1 MADGVSPT
9 DAEACGARRATVVR
23 FSELEPLK
31 KHPADTRLERYRRE
45 RFSVIGRA
53 NERAPG
59 AAGAAV
65 GADVNFGYMKCAPG
79 KGNCSHH
86 HPQWE
91 IFIPL
96 TGRWRL
102 VIEGGELEGRQT
114 LELGRWDMIIVPPE
128 TFHEA
133 TNISDEDGW
142 LMSINPGVKG
152 APYTIHPEVIEALR
166 QLSENVG
173 EAAREG
179 VDV

>member
-1 MADGVSPT
+1 MSD
-9 DAEACGARRATVVR
+9 DAQATVVR
-23 FSELEPLK
+23 FKELEPLR

-45 RFSVIGRA
+45 RYSVIGRPD
-53 NERAPG
+53 ERAPG
-59 AAGAAV
+59 TPGAIAGV
-65 GADVNFGYMKCAPG
+65 EVNFGYMVCTPG

-102 VIEGGELEGRQT
+102 VLEGGELEGRQT
-114 LELGRWDMIIVPPE
+114 LELGRWDMIIVPPD

-142 LMSINPGVKG
+142 MMSINPGVKG
-152 APYTIHPEVIEALR
+152 APYTIHPEVVEELR
-166 QLSENVG
+166 RFAESAG
-173 EAAREG
+173 AAAREG
-179 VDV
+179 VDI